1 MPDGLTGRI
10 IGGPELA
17 HHVRASGLLL
27 LALDKFHRSG
37 ALKGQLLDQNRLEL
51 LVTHALNC
59 GRGLRMLDLPPSG
72 PRLHPEY
79 CRGDSTGFVARRN
92 PVKVSSNLGVE
103 TSLSAIKFGGVI
115 LRQGGPRNSLH
126 RTYLLLR

>member
-27 LALDKFHRSG
+27 LALDKLHRWG
-37 ALKGQLLDQNRLEL
+37 ALQGQLLDQNRLEL
-51 LVTHALNC
+51 LVPHALNC
-59 GRGLRMLDLPPSG
+59 GTGFRMLDLAPTG

-79 CRGDSTGFVARRN
+79 CRGDSTGFAARRD
-92 PVKVSSNLGVE
+92 PIQVSSNLGVQ
-103 TSLSAIKFGGVI
+103 TSLSAIK
-115 LRQGGPRNSLH
+115 
-126 RTYLLLR
+126 